1 MPLVSLAM
9 FRAFVAPY
17 LKEMV
22 DCIHGLGAK
31 VLYHS
36 CGAIAPFIADLGLV
50 LSDLGPGWCESVLSV
65 APKHLQQDGYV
76 HAGVQ
81 ATVADHTAGGAA
93 GTLVRSN
100 EMVLTAE
107 FKINLLRP
115 ALGDRLRCRATV
127 LKNGR
132 TLIVAESEVYAV
144 RDGKEKLVAK
154 ATVTLAPVEK
164 GK

>member
-1 MPLVSLAM
+1 MKTHNPKYREHV
-9 FRAFVAPY
+9 RAIF
-17 LKEMV
+17 
-22 DCIHGLGAK
+22 DR
-31 VLYHS
+31 
-36 CGAIAPFIADLGLV
+36 APFIGDLGLV
-50 LSDLGPGWCESVLSV
+50 LSGVGPGWCETFLEVK
-65 APKHLQQDGYV
+65 PKHLQQDDYV

-81 ATVADHTAGGAA
+81 ATVADHTAGGAG
-93 GTLVRSN
+93 GTLVRAN

-127 LKNGR
+127 LKPGK
-132 TLIVAESEVYAV
+132 TLIVVESEVFAI

-154 ATVTLAPVEK
+154 ATVTLAPVET

>member
-1 MPLVSLAM
+1 MTISNEYP
-9 FRAFVAPY
+9 
-17 LKEMV
+17 
-22 DCIHGLGAK
+22 D
-31 VLYHS
+31 
-36 CGAIAPFIADLGLV
+36 
-50 LSDLGPGWCESVLSV
+50 
-65 APKHLQQDGYV
+65 
-76 HAGVQ
+76 
-81 ATVADHTAGGAA
+81 VADYGPIRF
-93 GTLVRSN
+93 RSN

-127 LKNGR
+127 LKAGR